1 MFPPPTNSAFVRRV
15 AQTIRAFAL
24 LEDPELEARMSRE
37 AAVMRAHHR
46 RSATT
51 APMPR
56 HRRRPGAPQAAEQP
70 CRTPLRSAERV

>member
-1 MFPPPTNSAFVRRV
+1 MFPPPTNPTFLSRV

-37 AAVMRAHHR
+37 AAVLRAHHR
-46 RSATT
+46 RSASASTV
-51 APMPR
+51 AR

-70 CRTPLRSAERV
+70 CRAPLRRAERV